1 MVGEASLLGLVP
13 SVRYTVETR
22 KGWCQTRG
30 KTQSFGEQSVD
41 CIPLGNGERGNLLMF
56 FILESSFLLAII
68 SLEETR
74 AKHPPAPPKAT
85 VAGRPT
91 KDRAEPKLALEN
103 AAERTLE
110 PAALQL
116 TNFLARLYFL
126 ATRR

>member
-56 FILESSFLLAII
+56 FYFRIKFFCWRLSAPKKRERNTPQRRLKELL
-68 SLEETR
+68 
-74 AKHPPAPPKAT
+74 PVGQPKT
-85 VAGRPT
+85 
-91 KDRAEPKLALEN
+91 
-103 AAERTLE
+103 ERS
-110 PAALQL
+110 Q
-116 TNFLARLYFL
+116 N
-126 ATRR
+126 